1 MPAPQHFKKQMMKTS
16 TLHGGTRLLAPGQA
30 LRLPRAGGELTVLR
44 GRLWLT
50 RNHDLGDHF
59 IEAGQR
65 VWLDAGE
72 NAVIEAAGK
81 QRRQSASLHWD
92 PCRQGF
98 FSALL
103 ARPLSGTAFLALRAA
118 RSFMALGRAAAAGA
132 RRARGRRETSDCHA
146 VFIALERGGV
156 ARPAAFKG
164 QRP

>member
-1 MPAPQHFKKQMMKTS
+1 MKTN

-72 NAVIEAAGK
+72 NTVVESA
-81 QRRQSASLHWD
+81 RRQQSASLHWE
-92 PCRQGF
+92 PCRQGV

-103 ARPLSGTAFLALRAA
+103 ARPLNGTAFLALLAA
-118 RSFMALGRAAAAGA
+118 RAFMVLGRAAAAGA
-132 RRARGRRETSDCHA
+132 RHARGRRETSDRHA
-146 VFIALERGGV
+146 VFIALERGG
-156 ARPAAFKG
+156 AAPSAAFKG
-164 QRP
+164 RRP